1 MKEPLQDTRF
11 RTWAAGDCFL
21 FYPGGRSSVRMEK
34 LLEGIQ
40 DFEKV
45 RILKA
50 EFKNHP
56 TKLKR
61 IGQIL
66 SDFRLERLTNTL
78 AEQMVDYEKD
88 IFQFNNGIFVYRL
101 CGV

>member
-1 MKEPLQDTRF
+1 
-11 RTWAAGDCFL
+11 
-21 FYPGGRSSVRMEK
+21 MEK

-56 TKLKR
+56 AKLKR
-61 IGQIL
+61 IEQIL
-66 SDFRLERLTNTL
+66 SDFRLERLTNTPG
-78 AEQMVDYEKD
+78 EQMVDKARKA
-88 IFQFNNGIFVYRL
+88 INNFWEE
-101 CGV
+101 CD